1 MTRLTYR
8 QRKLITAEMQRR
20 YDADNSLIADRRQF
34 YRLYHTVASELFGE
48 A

>member
-1 MTRLTYR
+1 MGRLTYR
-8 QRKLITAEMQRR
+8 QRKMITAEMKRR
-20 YDADNSLIADRRQF
+20 YDDDQTLIADRRQF